1 MSKRWIPVALV
12 LGYALALLG
21 PGALL
26 WSYLRPE
33 PWNARTLRVRFEAV
47 RYEAGGLVFT
57 YSLENRTRRSARL
70 LPGTTS
76 IRLVHPADAPTI
88 GYAVVRL
95 PLQIEGR
102 STQHVELRLEL
113 ASLRRPALSPRLS
126 EEQTA
131 RVLQHKIPGGSD
143 QEPPVSPLPMRGLA
157 APPAEARER
166 AEPVFENP
174 LNYLNGFELVNESKG
189 LRILFPRGW

>member
-1 MSKRWIPVALV
+1 MSRRWISVALA
-12 LGYALALLG
+12 LGSALVLLG

-47 RYEAGGLVFT
+47 RYERAALVFT
-57 YSLENRTRRSARL
+57 YLLENRTRRSARL
-70 LPGTTS
+70 LPDRTS
-76 IRLVHPADAPTI
+76 IRLVQPEDGPTI
-88 GYAVVRL
+88 GYPAMRL
-95 PLQIEGR
+95 PLDIEGR

-113 ASLRRPALSPRLS
+113 ASPRGPALSPLLS

-131 RVLQHKIPGGSD
+131 RVLQHKITGGSD
-143 QEPPVSPLPMRGLA
+143 REPPVSPLPMRGRA
-157 APPAEARER
+157 APRSEVKEP

-189 LRILFPRGW
+189 LRIVFPRGW